1 MYKPEVEAKL
11 VYWPQTT
18 PDGVSNESSL
28 WIDSSNNQADP
39 RPLQTVALQGTE
51 KPGYSAVYRNIV
63 SPQKVIGT
71 YHPHIKN
78 LYDVFHASVKS
89 SPDQPFLGARKYDP
103 ATKKWSD
110 KFYYRTYQ
118 ETLDEARNLSSAIVK
133 VVADKA
139 GRFQQEKYIVG
150 MYLPNCPQWAVTD
163 IACFSQ
169 SLASACMY
177 DTLGPDTSVYIM
189 ELCESPCVVVDLVN
203 LHKVLTLKPKLPKLK
218 VVICSEDFDDSF
230 DRPENP
236 LGGSLKSWADKVG
249 VLLLSWSDAQDIG
262 KENPIADNP
271 PSADDIYAINFTSGT
286 TGLPKG
292 AILTHKSVLGAV
304 AGIRCL
310 TKDYLPDHG
319 KLFSFLP
326 LAHIFERAGLHY
338 FISKAFVVDFPHGSV
353 LTLMEDIAI
362 SKPTAMNLVPRVLN
376 RLAGV
381 LKSQTIEAPGLVGAL
396 SRRAYAA
403 KLDHLHKTGSPNHPV
418 WDRLWSNKISKK
430 LGFDNTIRIITG
442 SAPLGRETIDFLK
455 VALGLELSQ
464 GYGLTE
470 SMAAASVTQHG
481 EGDSGSVGAL
491 SPGLELRFRDV
502 PELNY
507 LSTDKPYPRGEIMLR
522 GIQIFV
528 GYYKNNEKTDE
539 AFDSEGWFHTG
550 DVGAID
556 GLGRLYIVDRV
567 KNFFKL
573 SQGEYVAAEKI
584 ENIYVSQTSLINQIF
599 VHGNSHESFLVALA
613 AVNPDAYAPWLS
625 HLLGKRI
632 TPTMIGEMNNLSR
645 DPKIRKAFLKAINSS
660 IPPGLLQGFEK
671 VKNLHMAVEPMTI
684 DNGCLTPTM
693 KIVRNDTVK
702 MYKELFDGM
711 YEEGPLEESNS
722 SKL

>member
-1 MYKPEVEAKL
+1 MPHL
-11 VYWPQTT
+11 GQ
-18 PDGVSNESSL
+18 
-28 WIDSSNNQADP
+28 
-39 RPLQTVALQGTE
+39 LQTVALQGTE
-51 KPGYSAVYRNIV
+51 KPGYSAIYRNTL
-63 SPQKVIGT
+63 SPQKVIGS
-71 YHPHIKN
+71 YHPSIKN
-78 LYDVFHASVKS
+78 LYDVFHASVNS
-89 SPDQPFLGARKYDP
+89 SPDQPFLGGRRYDA
-103 ATKKWSD
+103 ATKTWSAG
-110 KFYYRTYQ
+110 FHYRTYR
-118 ETLDEARNLSSAIVK
+118 ETLDEARNLGAAIVK

-139 GRFQQEKYIVG
+139 GRSQQEKYIVG
-150 MYLPNCPQWAVTD
+150 MYLPNSPQWVVTD
-163 IACFSQ
+163 IACFGQ

-177 DTLGPDTSVYIM
+177 DTLGPDTSAYIM
-189 ELCESPCVVVDLVN
+189 GLCESPCVVVDLAN

-218 VVICSEDFDDSF
+218 VVICSEDFDSSF
-230 DRPENP
+230 DSPGSP
-236 LGGSLKSWADKVG
+236 LEGSLKAWADEVG
-249 VLLLSWSDAQDIG
+249 ILLLSWSDAQDIG
-262 KENPIADNP
+262 KENPIADVP

-292 AILTHKSVLGAV
+292 AILTHKSVLAAV
-304 AGIRCL
+304 AGLRCL
-310 TKDYLPDHG
+310 TGNNLPDHS
-319 KLFSFLP
+319 KVLSFLP
-326 LAHIFERAGLHY
+326 LAHIFERAALQY
-338 FISKAFVVDFPHGSV
+338 FISKAFIIDFPHGGV
-353 LTLMEDIAI
+353 LTLMEDISI
-362 SKPTAMNLVPRVLN
+362 SRPTAMNLVPRVLN

-381 LKSQTIEAPGLVGAL
+381 LKSQTIEAPGLIGAL
-396 SRRAYAA
+396 SRKAYAA
-403 KLDHLHKTGSPNHPV
+403 KLDHLHKTGSANHPV

-470 SMAAASVTQHG
+470 SMAAASVTQFG
-481 EGDSGSVGAL
+481 EPDSGSVGAL

-507 LSTDKPYPRGEIMLR
+507 LSTDEPFPRGEIMLR
-522 GIQIFV
+522 GIQIFT

-539 AFDSEGWFHTG
+539 AFESEGWFHTG

-556 GLGRLYIVDRV
+556 GLGRLHIIDRV

-625 HLLGKRI
+625 HLLGRRI
-632 TPTMIGEMNNLSR
+632 TPTMISEMNELSR
-645 DPKIRKAFLKAINSS
+645 DPKIRKALLKAINESVA
-660 IPPGLLQGFEK
+660 PGLLQGFEK
-671 VKNLHMAVEPMTI
+671 IKNLHMAIEPMTV

-702 MYKELFDGM
+702 MYKDLFDGM
-711 YEEGPLEESNS
+711 YAEGPLEEPNP